1 MTETRVGRKL
11 RRLVCS
17 AAWCV
22 MTAVAVWYLLQYR
35 DFMVDDRLYDAEI
48 RAAAAKH
55 GIDSRL
61 VRAVVYEES
70 RFRADA
76 VGNAGEIGLMQVM
89 PNLAA
94 RDWARANHT
103 PTPDRAVL
111 FSPRLNLEIGCW
123 YLADGMR
130 RFAGYRE
137 GTELALARYNAG
149 LSRAMEWRPER
160 PEGAVL
166 PRITI
171 ASTRRYVE
179 HIMDRYRKYCA
190 EDASGQ
196 RNQEP

>member
-1 MTETRVGRKL
+1 MTEARFGRKL
-11 RRLVCS
+11 RRLVCG

-22 MTAVAVWYLLQYR
+22 MAAAAVWYLLQYR
-35 DFMVDDRLYDAEI
+35 DFMVDDRLYDPEI

-55 GIDSRL
+55 GLDSRL

-76 VGNAGEIGLMQVM
+76 VGSAGEVGLMQVM

-111 FSPRLNLEIGCW
+111 VSPRLNLEIGCW

-137 GTELALARYNAG
+137 GTLLALARYNAG
-149 LSRAMEWRPER
+149 LSRAMEWRPETTD
-160 PEGAVL
+160 GAVL
-166 PRITI
+166 PRIGI

-179 HIMDRYRKYCA
+179 HITERYQKYCA
-190 EDASGQ
+190 EDASGR